1 MDTNNLSH
9 LAKIISDLAN
19 SNLEQLQGKC
29 QDEKDMQDYYLG
41 ILQKQA
47 LLLLDLSTILKN
59 RQSKYISTPYIVL
72 RSLLDDFMH
81 LMYLELSNNKEE
93 EIIKINAEAYKHC
106 FVSLQNLTDSNYEHF
121 DGKYPFYLKQE
132 EVEKVKNQ
140 FVNKDKNKK
149 YFKEITRFKFK
160 SFMTFN
166 TLVGRINHS
175 REIKIYG
182 DRAYYLWKEF
192 SEFVHYSTFSF
203 KMEQQDTP
211 ENMNKID
218 ESFQYCYNSIYL
230 SFKYFASEYDLNFI
244 DNEALR
250 KRYGIIL
257 P

>member
-1 MDTNNLSH
+1 
-9 LAKIISDLAN
+9 
-19 SNLEQLQGKC
+19 
-29 QDEKDMQDYYLG
+29 
-41 ILQKQA
+41 
-47 LLLLDLSTILKN
+47 
-59 RQSKYISTPYIVL
+59 
-72 RSLLDDFMH
+72 
-81 LMYLELSNNKEE
+81 
-93 EIIKINAEAYKHC
+93 
-106 FVSLQNLTDSNYEHF
+106 
-121 DGKYPFYLKQE
+121 
-132 EVEKVKNQ
+132 
-140 FVNKDKNKK
+140 
-149 YFKEITRFKFK
+149 
-160 SFMTFN
+160 MTFN

-175 REIKIYG
+175 REIKIYR

-257 P
+257 PELW